1 MLRRLAYPFLAAA
14 LALPFSAC
22 TVNRAPLCAGCNVI
36 LVSIDTL
43 RYDRPSFMG
52 YHRKTTP
59 RLDQLVARG
68 IVFENAFAHSSVT
81 LQSHMSMLT
90 GLYPQKH
97 GVLNYPERNPARQQR
112 LPDTVPTLAEVL
124 RRNGIRTLASFKHPF
139 MLEPSRGF
147 ARGFEHH
154 RHEAFFDDYHLES
167 VLEQVRPVA
176 AQGQFFLFLHSFR
189 LHDPYLLGERQE
201 KRFLRAD
208 GSYKGLLPESD
219 EGLHEL
225 VKRCRGKERAC
236 LERNHA
242 KAGSRVPPPGPLSEF
257 HRSLFLS
264 LLNAASAADRERVND
279 LYDSALYSI
288 DSLLGEFFARIE
300 AMNLP
305 RTTLV
310 VLTSD
315 HGEELLED
323 GELGHARLREPVI
336 HVPLV
341 IFPVGGE
348 TRLPAARI
356 PALAQTIDIFPTVL
370 GLLGIESP
378 PVQGRSLVPL
388 ILGKEK
394 ELRSFV
400 LGYSRMG
407 DLVKSYL
414 RTKEVKL
421 VRSQGEF
428 RMVHARPG
436 KELAPSPENERLK
449 AELEAKLRAFEI
461 YGEDPK

>member
-1 MLRRLAYPFLAAA
+1 MRPGVLLAFL
-14 LALPFSAC
+14 LLPGC
-22 TVNRAPLCAGCNVI
+22 VRAPEPLCAGCNVI

-52 YHRKTTP
+52 YHRPTTP
-59 RLDQLVARG
+59 RLDKLVARG
-68 IVFENAFAHSSVT
+68 VVFENAFAHSAVT
-81 LQSHMSMLT
+81 MQSHMSMLT

-97 GVLNYPERNPARQQR
+97 GVLNYTELDPALQHR
-112 LPDTVPTLAEVL
+112 LPDSMPTLAEVL
-124 RRNGIRTLASFKHPF
+124 RKNGLRTLASFKGTV

-147 ARGFEHH
+147 ARGFENH
-154 RHEAFFDDYHLES
+154 RHEPFFDDHHLES
-167 VLEQVRPVA
+167 VLKQVRPVA
-176 AQGQFFLFLHSFR
+176 AEGQFFLFLHSFR
-189 LHDPYLLGERQE
+189 LHDPYLLAERQE

-208 GSYKGLLPESD
+208 GSYKGMIPVSVEDLNERAR
-219 EGLHEL
+219 
-225 VKRCRGKERAC
+225 RCRGKERVC

-242 KAGSRVPPPGPLSEF
+242 KTGGRVPPPAPLYEF
-257 HRSLFLS
+257 RRSLFLS
-264 LLNAASAADRERVND
+264 LVNQASAADRARVNE
-279 LYDSALYSI
+279 LYDSVLYSI
-288 DSLLGEFFARIE
+288 DSLLGELFAQIE
-300 AMNLP
+300 AMKLP

-315 HGEELLED
+315 HGEELLEA
-323 GELGHARLREPVI
+323 GELGHARFREPVI
-336 HVPLV
+336 HVPLA

-348 TRLPAARI
+348 SPLPAARI
-356 PALAQTIDIFPTVL
+356 PALAQTIDIYPTVL
-370 GLLGIESP
+370 GLLGIEAP

-407 DLVKSYL
+407 ELVKSYL

-421 VRSQGEF
+421 TRSQGEL
-428 RMVHARPG
+428 RMVHARTGRNLP
-436 KELAPSPENERLK
+436 ASPEGARLK
-449 AELEAKLRAFEI
+449 GELEAKLRAFEI